1 MTNGSTRSG
10 MLSPAAIIEGIFAG
24 VAQPTQSSLK
34 CHDLRRNPQNTQV
47 TKLSDLSRICHMQI
61 TVNACVG
68 MNERERDHDRTRD
81 VDPGGARTR

>member
-34 CHDLRRNPQNTQV
+34 CQ
-47 TKLSDLSRICHMQI
+47 
-61 TVNACVG
+61 
-68 MNERERDHDRTRD
+68 
-81 VDPGGARTR
+81 

>member
-47 TKLSDLSRICHMQI
+47 TNLSGLGRICHMQI
-61 TVNACVG
+61 TINAAL
-68 MNERERDHDRTRD
+68 E
-81 VDPGGARTR
+81 